1 MFEVIFALA
10 FLLLLIIRFVYMKTT
25 QQSSIPDH
33 TPKSQ
38 KLAAKIVHYGM
49 YICLALIPFSGLIIG
64 WLFWLDL
71 KDGFLIN
78 LVIGVHEFC
87 SINYLLAYWIP
98 YCRCNLSSLKKR
110 RSLVL
115 NGAVLEGID

>member
-1 MFEVIFALA
+1 MFEIIFALA

-25 QQSSIPDH
+25 QQSSIPEH
-33 TPKSQ
+33 TSKSQ

-49 YICLALIPFSGLIIG
+49 YICLALIPFTGLIIG

-78 LVIGVHEFC
+78 SVIATHEFTV
-87 SINYLLAYWIP
+87 SIIYWLIGFHIVAAT
-98 YCRCNLSSLKKR
+98 YHRLKKDGVW
-110 RSLVL
+110 SSMVPFWK
-115 NGAVLEGID
+115 E